1 VLKSSS
7 GGLSYHLRA
16 LRYRNTLWA
25 PFRRE
30 IATWLSGWSPRARAL
45 HIVGCS
51 GGYCLDPA
59 FVARFERVTAWDL
72 DPVARFAFSR
82 RFPGAQV
89 TGVDALTAR
98 GKFAPERLREALPRD
113 ACVLFTN
120 VLGQLVYELRR
131 GAPVDWSRL
140 HAALS
145 GREWA
150 SFHDRLS
157 GFGVFAPA
165 PTEWRDDRAL
175 SMGFEGAAEVES
187 HETELLRPEGALG
200 LRYFD
205 WRITPRRVHRIE
217 GFWSL

>member
-1 VLKSSS
+1 MK
-7 GGLSYHLRA
+7 A
-16 LRYRNTLWA
+16 WA
-25 PFRRE
+25 
-30 IATWLSGWSPRARAL
+30 
-45 HIVGCS
+45 
-51 GGYCLDPA
+51 
-59 FVARFERVTAWDL
+59 L
-72 DPVARFAFSR
+72 DPVARWVFAR
-82 RFPGAQV
+82 RFPAAQV

-98 GKFAPERLREALPRD
+98 GKFAPEKLREALPRD

-120 VLGQLVYELRR
+120 VLGQLVYW
-131 GAPVDWSRL
+131 ARL
-140 HAALS
+140 HRVLE

-165 PTEWRDDRAL
+165 PTEWRDDRSL

-187 HETELLRPEGALG
+187 HETELLRPACALG